1 MVSGQRIPTRK
12 GNHVGEIK
20 SMDGSD
26 ASTSHNNLLMLC
38 SKPLSVSTSRL
49 SSSVLI
55 PRRLCSSDLKLNPT
69 RFSLRCNSSLGPG
82 GPGPDLMVIWVMRL
96 GAFRVG
102 VHSFSIFTEKLI
114 LTLLFVDQSFNS
126 SENDS
131 RSVLDAFFLG
141 KALAE
146 ALNERIESTVGE
158 FLSTIG
164 RLQAE
169 QQKQVQDFQEDV
181 FERAKREKE
190 KAAREAMEAQGL
202 VPKSSTAN
210 GPAVVDSDTTANVPS
225 AADATTTAIYPSLSN
240 SSGPDINTDPG
251 PNDKDS
257 LLGASNED

>member
-1 MVSGQRIPTRK
+1 MCRNVYCIFSREKIRK
-12 GNHVGEIK
+12 KIK
-20 SMDGSD
+20 EDMTTKL
-26 ASTSHNNLLMLC
+26 STSTTI
-38 SKPLSVSTSRL
+38 SVYTPISSRTSRL

-55 PRRLCSSDLKLNPT
+55 PRRLCSSDLKLNPK

-82 GPGPDLMVIWVMRL
+82 GPGP
-96 GAFRVG
+96 G
-102 VHSFSIFTEKLI
+102 
-114 LTLLFVDQSFNS
+114 
-126 SENDS
+126 ENDS

-210 GPAVVDSDTTANVPS
+210 GPAVVDSDTTTNVPS
-225 AADATTTAIYPSLSN
+225 ATDATTTAIYPSLSN